1 FTSTPENE
9 LGQGHCTDVTRQLL
23 RIGSAPSLGT
33 DTEIVTPGEIL
44 VAARMTLAV
53 QRGLVHAQA
62 FEHTGLGADTM
73 PITAKQALSWATTE
87 GARAL
92 GLADRIGRIEPG
104 MQADLAVIDARAIN
118 LWPPHDPA
126 AAALHAH
133 VGNIE
138 SVMIAGTWR
147 KRDHALV
154 ETGVE
159 EVMGRLQ
166 ESGERIVR
174 HVRAPGPI
182 GRVRGGVVKRVV
194 RRQLR
199 HQADQGGSPSR

>member
-1 FTSTPENE
+1 
-9 LGQGHCTDVTRQLL
+9 
-23 RIGSAPSLGT
+23 
-33 DTEIVTPGEIL
+33 
-44 VAARMTLAV
+44 
-53 QRGLVHAQA
+53 
-62 FEHTGLGADTM
+62 M
-73 PITAKQALSWATTE
+73 PIPAKQALAWATTE

-92 GLADRIGRIEPG
+92 GLADQIGRIEPG

-118 LWPPHDPA
+118 LWPPHDPV

-154 ETGVE
+154 ETGVDD
-159 EVMGRLQ
+159 VKDRLQ
-166 ESGERIVR
+166 ESGERVVR

-182 GRVRGGVVKRVV
+182 GRVRGGIVKRVV

-199 HQADQGGSPSR
+199 RQVDQSGSPSR